1 VSIKNESEFIIVP
14 IDKDYRSYWTLS
26 GTHEDHDI
34 WRNGDD
40 IIHGTTVGVDL
51 RLCNGCQK
59 CIDVCPTNVFE
70 KYNHEGVWIVD
81 PIRESECILCLAC
94 ELVCPTEALH
104 VIRSG
109 GSEDTLESLLG

>member
-1 VSIKNESEFIIVP
+1 MSINHEYRFTSVP
-14 IDKDYRSYWTLS
+14 IDKYYRSSWSLS
-26 GTHEDHDI
+26 GTHEGHDVWI
-34 WRNGDD
+34 KGND

-51 RLCNGCQK
+51 QLCNGCQK
-59 CIDVCPTNVFE
+59 CVDVCPTHVLE